1 MYVALECT
9 SPSMYRFD
17 ISTPVWRAGGGCQE
31 PGQVAR
37 SDHRYP
43 WHVSFR
49 PETWRPGAQ
58 AGPGH
63 IDYRLARRAVV
74 EEFRRGRLSRRD
86 VCDAH
91 PELLRAARNLGQPT
105 DQPCPVC
112 AEDDVVLVSYAFGP
126 RLPAHGRCIAD
137 ANELA
142 RLARGAGDVVCY
154 VVEVCPECSWNH
166 LARSFLLGRR
176 HAG

>member
-1 MYVALECT
+1 
-9 SPSMYRFD
+9 MYRSD
-17 ISTPVWRAGGGCQE
+17 ISVTSMAGWRAMSRT
-31 PGQVAR
+31 R
-37 SDHRYP
+37 SPPRNGP
-43 WHVSFR
+43 SLPLWSVSFR
-49 PETWRPGAQ
+49 PDVLGNGALS
-58 AGPGH
+58 APGH

-105 DQPCPVC
+105 RETCPIC
-112 AEDDVVLVSYAFGP
+112 EDDCVVHVSYAFGP
-126 RLPAHGRCIAD
+126 RLPAHGRCIAT
-137 ANELA
+137 AEELS
-142 RLARGAGDVVCY
+142 RLAQSANGVVCY